1 MKINNR
7 NLLYAKHFSDQ
18 GWQVLQQRDIN
29 EIVLLNSKGEE
40 MDGLVKSVQKL
51 QYDLIEKNCFYVQYQ
66 HEPICVFS

>member
-29 EIVLLNSKGEE
+29 EIVLLKSKGEE
-40 MDGLVKSVQKL
+40 MDGLVKSIQKL
-51 QYDLIEKNCFYVQYQ
+51 KYDLI
-66 HEPICVFS
+66 